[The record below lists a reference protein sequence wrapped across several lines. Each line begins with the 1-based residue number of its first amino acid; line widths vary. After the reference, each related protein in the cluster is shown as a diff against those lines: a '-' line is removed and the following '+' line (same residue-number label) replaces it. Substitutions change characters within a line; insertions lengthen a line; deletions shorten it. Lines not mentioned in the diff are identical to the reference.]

1 MRTIVTVQH
10 TQSLHHTNGM
20 VGSWTDWDLS
30 AKGVRQAERLAERLA
45 AEISDNRWALYSS
58 DLLRARHTAE
68 IIGAHL
74 SLAPVTTPALR
85 ERNLGRAVGQSVAW
99 LRANMEC
106 EERTVD
112 DKMFSVGESLRDVRR
127 RLAPFLQERLE
138 GPDENIL
145 IVSHGDAL
153 NVFCALWLNLPPE
166 ALNGCAFRGQA
177 GGVSFLTEGPD
188 GRRVLQRFSDM
199 SYLRQ
204 PL

>member
-1 MRTIVTVQH
+1 MKTIVAVQH
-10 TQSLHHTNGM
+10 TQSLNHINGM

-30 AKGVRQAERLAERLA
+30 AEGIRQAERLAERLA
-45 AEISDNRWALYSS
+45 AEIGERRWAFYSS

-68 IIGAHL
+68 ILGARL
-74 SLAPVTTPALR
+74 NLGSVTTPALR

-112 DKMFSVGESLRDVRR
+112 DKMFSDGESLRDVWG
-127 RLAPFLQERLE
+127 RLAPYLRQRLE

-153 NVFCALWLNLPPE
+153 NVFCTLWLNLPPE
-166 ALNGCAFRGQA
+166 ALNSCAFRGQA

-188 GRRVLQRFSDM
+188 GRRTLQRFSDM
-199 SYLRQ
+199 SYLR
-204 PL
+204 